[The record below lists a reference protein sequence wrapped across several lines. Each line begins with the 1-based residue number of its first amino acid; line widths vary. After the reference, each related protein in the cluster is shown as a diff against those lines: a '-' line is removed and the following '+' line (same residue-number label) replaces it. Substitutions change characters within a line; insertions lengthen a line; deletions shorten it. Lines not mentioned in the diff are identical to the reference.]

1 MASKQISNRLTVSKD
16 LLSTGATV
24 LNETKDLVNTRKSK
38 ITGLKIKTTMV
49 IVDSCVEVYKGVG
62 STALGSTD
70 YTDSCV

>member
-1 MASKQISNRLTVSKD
+1 MRRKD
-16 LLSTGATV
+16 LL
-24 LNETKDLVNTRKSK
+24 NTRKSK

-70 YTDSCV
+70 YTDSCI